1 MTPACSRV
9 LSVALAGTVAL
20 LACGDD
26 DSSDRTATTEAA
38 ATTGSAT
45 DVTTEAVETTE
56 PADTTGAAVT
66 TAPAEGFLFT
76 PPEGDYSI
84 VFAAEPTASP
94 QEIQLPNGDT
104 VPITFYLHETRDV
117 AHGTASITYGAEVV
131 PSLEGARDG
140 AVAALNGATL
150 TSSEPISQQGRPG
163 LQFVA
168 DLRPGGTEGTYV
180 SRVFLDGQT
189 LYQVIYVGGSI
200 DATSPEVVEFFDS
213 FRFTVDK

>member
-1 MTPACSRV
+1 M
-9 LSVALAGTVAL
+9 
-20 LACGDD
+20 
-26 DSSDRTATTEAA
+26 
-38 ATTGSAT
+38 
-45 DVTTEAVETTE
+45 
-56 PADTTGAAVT
+56 T
-66 TAPAEGFLFT
+66 TAPGFQFT

-84 VFAAEPTASP
+84 VFAAEPTANP
-94 QEIQLPNGDT
+94 QEVQLPDGAT
-104 VPITFYLHETRDV
+104 ETITFYLHETADV
-117 AHGTASITYGAEVV
+117 AQGTASITYGEDVV

-168 DLRPGGTEGTYV
+168 DLRPSGTEGTYV
-180 SRVFLDGQT
+180 ARIFLDGQT